1 MVSHPGRVRRGN
13 EDACAAD
20 PEHGI
25 VVVCDG
31 VGGAAGGEVA
41 SRLAADSLIHFV
53 RTSHSSNQRM
63 DAPSRLM
70 ASVHAANVEVHQLA
84 RQRPQYYGMATTL
97 VALYLDRGMASAYI
111 QETIWVANV
120 GDSRCYRLR
129 GQRFEQ
135 LTWDHSVVEEQVR
148 AGEITRAQA
157 DVSPIRHV
165 ITRAIGSVP
174 EVEADLYEFERRPG
188 DLYLLTTDGLMRELA
203 DDEIA
208 AILLEL
214 PLPVD
219 EAALHA
225 LCERLVETAVSYGG
239 NDNITCALIYMH

>member
-1 MVSHPGRVRRGN
+1 MVSHPGRVRQGN

-20 PEHGI
+20 LEHGI

-31 VGGAAGGEVA
+31 VGGAAGGEIA
-41 SRLAADSLIHFV
+41 SRMAADSLVHFV
-53 RTSHSSNQRM
+53 RASHSSNQRM
-63 DAPSRLM
+63 DAPNRLL
-70 ASVHAANVEVHQLA
+70 ASVHAANAEVHQLA
-84 RQRPQYYGMATTL
+84 RQRPQYHGMATTL
-97 VALYLDRGMASAYI
+97 VALYLERGTASAYS
-111 QETIWVANV
+111 QETVWVANV

-148 AGEITRAQA
+148 AGQITRAQA

-165 ITRAIGSVP
+165 ITRAIGSVSD
-174 EVEADLYEFERRPG
+174 VEADLYELERRAG

-214 PLPVD
+214 PLPVED
-219 EAALHA
+219 AGLYA
-225 LCERLVETAVSYGG
+225 LCERLVQTAVAYGG
-239 NDNITCALIYMH
+239 NDNITCALVYLH